1 MPITLQSTVGDFDRN
16 FLDKLP
22 LVEQA
27 MAEHGLDPEHVVIAK
42 DRSLCTNA
50 PPFGSRLWDYTVFVD
65 GEHFTVTKPND
76 LAFLESFYARCLAA
90 GDDEDEDEP
99 APTPDTLLT
108 RFMRWM
114 AQPI

>member
-1 MPITLQSTVGDFDRN
+1 MAITLQSTVGGFDRG
-16 FLDKLP
+16 FLQQLP

-27 MAEHGLDPEHVVIAK
+27 MAERGLDPDQIVIAK

-50 PPFGSRLWDYTVFVD
+50 PPFGSRLWDYTVFVG
-65 GEHFTVTKPND
+65 GEHYTVTKPND

-90 GDDEDEDEP
+90 GEDTDEP
-99 APTPDTLLT
+99 QPAPDTLLS